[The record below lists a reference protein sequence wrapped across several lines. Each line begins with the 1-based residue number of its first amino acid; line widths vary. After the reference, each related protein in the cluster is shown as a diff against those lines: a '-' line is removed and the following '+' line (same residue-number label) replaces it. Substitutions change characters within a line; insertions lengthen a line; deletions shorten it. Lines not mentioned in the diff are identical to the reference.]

1 MVNEEKFYYICEK
14 IYDELYVLKSI
25 IITTLDSC
33 ANKELQSFYNLSQR
47 QISEERNNYINMLNL
62 AIEHVDI
69 IENINDDFE
78 SYLNNALSNN
88 FL

>member
-1 MVNEEKFYYICEK
+1 MINEEKFNYICEK

-25 IITTLDSC
+25 IKTTHDC
-33 ANKELQSFYNLSQR
+33 CENKELKSFYDLSKR
-47 QISEERNNYINMLNL
+47 QISEERNTYLNMLNL
-62 AIEHVDI
+62 ASKHVEI
-69 IENINDDFE
+69 LENINVDFE

>member
-25 IITTLDSC
+25 IKTTLDSC
-33 ANKELQSFYNLSQR
+33 TNKELQSLNKLSQL
-47 QISEERNNYINMLNL
+47 QISEEHNTYINMLNL

>member
-25 IITTLDSC
+25 IKTTLDSC
-33 ANKELQSFYNLSQR
+33 TNKELQSLNKLTQL
-47 QISEERNNYINMLNL
+47 QISEERNIYINMLNL
-62 AIEHVDI
+62 AIEHVDM